1 MTLFRQ
7 LIIVITIMMCSLL
20 AVNLVIS
27 VLNARLYFH
36 EQMQNHAEDT
46 ATSLALTLSRP
57 AAQADDAQVRSL
69 VDVIF
74 DRGYYSNIT
83 FRKSATGQPAI
94 QREAPVSVEGIP
106 EWFVEMIDLPQ
117 PIGNAEVLAGWRI
130 LGDVTVIGNPGYAY
144 RDLWR
149 VYQQYIYIFLITAVV
164 CYILVGLG
172 LRYLLLPLTRVET
185 QAEAICRREFP
196 VQDNLPNTVEL
207 RRVVIAMNRM
217 VQKVQSMFQ
226 EQVGLTES
234 LYKQAHLDSVTQ
246 LSNRRDFD
254 ARLAAFIESEK
265 SGNRG
270 VLFLLQINGLIEFN
284 DLHGRDRGDECLVS
298 IAGTLNEVVSMPGA
312 IIGRRSGADFSVFV
326 PDLEEAEA
334 RTLAE
339 EVIGALSRRS
349 WYQSKELVPYL
360 GASFSESISRDN
372 SMLVQADMALRQAQ
386 HHGEGGGHWL
396 LVDEEQADNARPARE
411 WADLIADAIERRT
424 FIFHYQPVYGVGG
437 ELVHLEVLCR
447 LREGNELLSAGV
459 FWPMVERF
467 HMSADLDRVLIEMLA
482 EQNPAGGSVLCVN
495 LSPNS
500 LRNENFLP
508 WLEGFLTS
516 NAEFAKR
523 LQFEL
528 PAQILEADET
538 ILRGV
543 VNTFAPMCAGV
554 SLDHFGVAGSEFMH
568 LQSINLRM
576 LKVDMR
582 FTHSMDPKSDSRFY
596 VETLLKIARS
606 CDLTLFAEGIETEEQ
621 WQAVQELGLDG
632 GQGYYLGRPSDQP
645 L

>member
-7 LIIVITIMMCSLL
+7 LIIAITILMCALL

-74 DRGYYSNIT
+74 DRGYYRNIT
-83 FRKSATGQPAI
+83 FRKSADGQNAI
-94 QREAPVSVEGIP
+94 QRDLPVAIEGVP
-106 EWFVEMIDLPQ
+106 VWFINMIDLPEPVGQ
-117 PIGNAEVLAGWRI
+117 AEVVAGWRI
-130 LGDVTVIGNPGYAY
+130 LGDVIIVGNPGYAY

-149 VYQQYIYIFLITAVV
+149 VCVQYVYIFLLTAFV
-164 CYILVGLG
+164 CYFIIGLG
-172 LRYLLLPLTRVET
+172 LRYLLRPLTKVES

-196 VQDNLPNTVEL
+196 VQKDLPKTVEL
-207 RRVVIAMNRM
+207 RRVVTAMNRM
-217 VQKVQSMFQ
+217 VEKVQSMFQ

-234 LYKQAHLDSVTQ
+234 LYKQAHLDPVTQ

-254 ARLAAFIESEK
+254 ARFTAYIESER
-265 SGNRG
+265 SGSRG
-270 VLFLLQINGLIEFN
+270 ALFLLQIQGLIEYN
-284 DLHGRDRGDECLVS
+284 DSHGRDAGDECLES
-298 IAGTLNEVVSMPGA
+298 IAATLKETITASDA
-312 IIGRRSGADFSVFV
+312 IIGRRSGADFSIFI
-326 PDLEEAEA
+326 PELDESEAEH
-334 RTLAE
+334 LAE
-339 EVIGALSRRS
+339 EVISSLSRRS
-349 WYQSKELVPYL
+349 WYESKELLPYL
-360 GASFSESISRDN
+360 GAAYSEAITREN
-372 SMLVQADMALRQAQ
+372 SLLSQADMALRQAQ
-386 HHGEGGGHWL
+386 HHCEGGGNWQL
-396 LVDEEQADNARPARE
+396 AERDQAESARPASE
-411 WADLIADAIERRT
+411 WGDMISSAIERRA
-424 FIFHYQPVYGVGG
+424 FVLHYQPVYSIGG

-447 LREGNELLSAGV
+447 LQQGEELLTAGV

-467 HMSADLDRVLIEMLA
+467 HLSADLDKVLIEMLA
-482 EQNPAGGSVLCVN
+482 EQNPAGGSILCVN

-500 LRNENFLP
+500 LHNEQFVP
-508 WLEGFLTS
+508 WLEGFMKANPQFS
-516 NAEFAKR
+516 ER
-523 LQFEL
+523 LQLEL
-528 PAQILEADET
+528 PAQMLEADEA

-543 VNTFAPMCAGV
+543 VQRLGACCAGV

-568 LQSINLRM
+568 LQSIDLRM

-582 FTHSMDPKSDSRFY
+582 FTHTMDPKSDSRFY

-621 WQAVQELGLDG
+621 WSAVQQLGLDG

>member
-7 LIIVITIMMCSLL
+7 LIIAISVLMCTLL

-46 ATSLALTLSRP
+46 ATSLALTLSGP

-74 DRGYYSNIT
+74 DRGYYRNIV
-83 FRKSATGQPAI
+83 FRKSADNQPAI
-94 QREAPVSVEGIP
+94 HRELPVAVEGIP
-106 EWFVEMIDLPQ
+106 DWFIDIIDLPEPVGQ
-117 PIGNAEVLAGWRI
+117 AEVVSGWRI
-130 LGDVTVIGNPGYAY
+130 LGNVVVVGNPGYAY

-149 VYQQYIYIFLITAVV
+149 VCIQYIYIFLITAVV
-164 CYILVGLG
+164 CYGVVGLG
-172 LRYLLLPLTRVET
+172 LRYLLRPLSEVES

-196 VQDNLPNTVEL
+196 VQDELPKTVEL
-207 RRVVIAMNRM
+207 RRVVTAMNRM

-234 LYKQAHLDSVTQ
+234 LYKQAHLDPVTQ

-254 ARLAAFIESEK
+254 ARMTAYIESER

-270 VLFLLQINGLIEFN
+270 ALLLLQIQGLIEYN
-284 DLHGRDRGDECLVS
+284 DSHGREAGDECLQS
-298 IAGTLNEVVSMPGA
+298 IAKTLAEVVTMNDA
-312 IIGRRSGADFSVFV
+312 IVGRRSGADFSIFV
-326 PDLEEAEA
+326 PEVDEEQSKSLAAE
-334 RTLAE
+334 L
-339 EVIGALSRRS
+339 INALSRRS
-349 WYQSKELVPYL
+349 WYQSKELAPYI
-360 GASFSESISRDN
+360 GAAHSESIARENNLLS
-372 SMLVQADMALRQAQ
+372 QADMALRQAQ
-386 HHGEGGGHWL
+386 HHGEGGGNWAIAER
-396 LVDEEQADNARPARE
+396 DTAESARPAHE
-411 WADLIADAIERRT
+411 WGEMITSAIERRA
-424 FIFHYQPVYGVGG
+424 FVLHYQPVYGIDGS
-437 ELVHLEVLCR
+437 LVHLEVLCR
-447 LREGNELLSAGV
+447 LQEGEELLTAGV

-467 HMSADLDRVLIEMLA
+467 HLSADLDKVLIEMLA
-482 EQNPAGGSVLCVN
+482 EQSPAGGSILCVN

-500 LRNENFLP
+500 LHNDKFAP
-508 WLEGFLTS
+508 WLEGFLKS
-516 NAEFAKR
+516 NPQFAER
-523 LQFEL
+523 LQLEL
-528 PAQILEADET
+528 PAQMLEADEEV
-538 ILRGV
+538 LRTV
-543 VNTFAPMCAGV
+543 VERLGPACAGV

-568 LQSINLRM
+568 LQSIDLRM

-582 FTHSMDPKSDSRFY
+582 FTHSMNPKSDSRFY

-621 WQAVQELGLDG
+621 WQAVKDLGLDG